1 MFILAKAEK
10 AVKFKE
16 EVQVLDFES
25 DDVTIDEVIFLLC
38 LIINRFS
45 SFPVIVKKRCF
56 RSLIVNTNM
65 VNVFMS
71 DFILLIC

>member
-45 SFPVIVKKRCF
+45 SFPVLVKKKTF
-56 RSLIVNTNM
+56 
-65 VNVFMS
+65 
-71 DFILLIC
+71 

>member
-38 LIINRFS
+38 LIINRFG
-45 SFPVIVKKRCF
+45 SFPVIVKKKDV
-56 RSLIVNTNM
+56 LG
-65 VNVFMS
+65 
-71 DFILLIC
+71 L

>member
-25 DDVTIDEVIFLLC
+25 DDVTIDEVIFFLC

-45 SFPVIVKKRCF
+45 NFPVMVKKNGF
-56 RSLIVNTNM
+56 RSLIQIWLM
-65 VNVFMS
+65 ANVFMS

>member
-45 SFPVIVKKRCF
+45 NFPVMVKKNGF
-56 RSLIVNTNM
+56 RSLIQIWLM
-65 VNVFMS
+65 ANVFMS